1 MASDHPSTVRDI
13 MMKGPVT
20 LRHDDILD
28 LADDVMNLGRVR
40 HLPIVEGERVVGIL
54 SQRDLFRS
62 ALAGILGWE
71 HKTRKTLL
79 KSVKIE
85 EVMSAPV
92 TTVSPGTSVKEAAR
106 IMMEKKIGCLPVVEN
121 NALVGLLTETDM
133 LRYVVEH

>member
-28 LADDVMNLGRVR
+28 LADDVMNVGRIR
-40 HLPIVEGERVVGIL
+40 HLPMVEGKRVMGIL

-62 ALAGILGWE
+62 ALAGILGWGQ
-71 HKTRKTLL
+71 KTRKTLL

-92 TTVSPGTSVKEAAR
+92 TTVSPGSSVKDAAR
-106 IMMEKKIGCLPVVEN
+106 IMMEKKSAVCPWWRMKRLS
-121 NALVGLLTETDM
+121 AS
-133 LRYVVEH
+133 

>member
-1 MASDHPSTVRDI
+1 MTSNRQPTVQDI

-28 LADDVMNLGRVR
+28 LADDIMNLGRIR
-40 HLPIVEGERVVGIL
+40 HMPIVEGKRVVGIL

-71 HKTRKTLL
+71 YKTRKTLL

-121 NALVGLLTETDM
+121 DTLVGLLTETDI